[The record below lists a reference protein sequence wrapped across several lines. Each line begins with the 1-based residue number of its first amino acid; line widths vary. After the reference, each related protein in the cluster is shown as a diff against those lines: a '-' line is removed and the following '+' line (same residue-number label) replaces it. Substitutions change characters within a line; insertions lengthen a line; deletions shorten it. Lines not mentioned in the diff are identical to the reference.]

1 MKTRSLVRNRTL
13 VLALFAA
20 ALVAPA
26 VLVRAADKEKNVD
39 TELAKHMEVIEK
51 GMKKLKKSLKD
62 SKENDASATTAAEM
76 KKAASECLKEVPV
89 MAKKVPEGERAKFV
103 ENYKK
108 DMTNFIAEV
117 GKLEDAVKAGKNE
130 DALAIHKKLGDLED
144 KGHEK
149 YTSDE

>member
-1 MKTRSLVRNRTL
+1 MTKPTLLPRL

-20 ALVAPA
+20 SLLLQAG
-26 VLVRAADKEKNVD
+26 LVRADED

-62 SKENDASATTAAEM
+62 SKENAASGETAAEI
-76 KKAASECLKEVPV
+76 KKAAAACVDLVPV
-89 MAKKVPEGERAKFV
+89 MARKVPETDRAKFV

-108 DMTNFIAEV
+108 DMAAFIEAV
-117 GKLEDAVKAGKNE
+117 DKLSAAVKDGKNE
-130 DALAIHKKLGDLED
+130 EALAIHKQLGEMED

-149 YTSDE
+149 YTADE